1 MGILSLFSRKSDEEE
16 ISQEAETGTELELE
30 LDSSDLISDV
40 PTEAASPEP
49 TSMESSGL
57 EADLESALSVDARSL
72 AAAPSEPAPVQS
84 PRMHEFEKFHTD
96 FRNIVGNIEALTDAL
111 NKTRANLHE
120 TGAFLPSVESE
131 FHRNAILETENTKLS
146 DENLRK
152 ERQVK
157 VIETAVSEKEAMLE
171 AMKIREAELTS
182 ELEMTR
188 KRLNDGR
195 TSLAAAEEN
204 AQRLE
209 RELEKANST
218 INLSTE
224 TNLKLEHENE
234 AVRER
239 NTVLAADLSKSLKQE
254 SEVRR
259 RYDEFVNRFDA
270 ETRRYQSM
278 TSEYETAK
286 RETARLQ
293 KERADLKTRLDAI
306 GAEKSRLEEE
316 SNEMSN
322 RLRGELYAQRSEL
335 NNLES
340 RLRLFEQ
347 SERELHD
354 QLAEAKHSA
363 QNSDREKMTM
373 RAELDSSRRELDSA
387 KRELSAKTA
396 NLSEVNL
403 RYMSDLMGLDYQK
416 QQNEELKNSIKSLS
430 AENQRLAQYQA
441 MYKAAEEQISD
452 MRAKLEAASRTPRTE
467 SEAVLPPDLP
477 GSTLKH

>member
-1 MGILSLFSRKSDEEE
+1 MGIFSLFSRRSEKKEE
-16 ISQEAETGTELELE
+16 IEQEAEAESVLALE
-30 LDSSDLISDV
+30 LDSADLISEVATD
-40 PTEAASPEP
+40 TETE
-49 TSMESSGL
+49 
-57 EADLESALSVDARSL
+57 ESAETDSLVDEVLERASSTL
-72 AAAPSEPAPVQS
+72 PGKPVPVKS
-84 PRMHEFEKFHTD
+84 PRMHEFEKFHGD
-96 FRNIVGNIEALTDAL
+96 FRNIIGNIEALTEAL
-111 NKTRANLHE
+111 TKTRAAMHD
-120 TGAFLPSVESE
+120 TGSFLPSIESE
-131 FHRNAILETENTKLS
+131 FHRNAILENENNKLS
-146 DENLRK
+146 DDNLRR

-171 AMKIREAELTS
+171 AMKIRESELSS
-182 ELEMTR
+182 ELEMAR

-195 TSLAAAEEN
+195 MALAASEEN
-204 AQRLE
+204 IQRLE
-209 RELEKANST
+209 KELEKAMAAVNAASE
-218 INLSTE
+218 S
-224 TNLKLEHENE
+224 NLKLEHENE
-234 AVRER
+234 SIRER
-239 NTVLAADLSKSLKQE
+239 NAILAADLSKSLKQE

-293 KERADLKTRLDAI
+293 KERADLRTRLDAL
-306 GAEKSRLEEE
+306 ASEKARLEEE

-347 SERELHD
+347 AERELHD

-363 QNSDREKMTM
+363 QNAEREKMTI
-373 RAELDSSRRELDSA
+373 RAELDSARRELDSA

-430 AENQRLAQYQA
+430 AENQRLAQFQA

-452 MRAKLEAASRTPRTE
+452 LRAKLEAVSRTSHRGDDT
-467 SEAVLPPDLP
+467 LPPNIP
-477 GSTLKH
+477 GSSLKH

>member
-1 MGILSLFSRKSDEEE
+1 MGILSLFSRKSDEEV
-16 ISQEAETGTELELE
+16 ISQEAETGSELDLE

-40 PTEAASPEP
+40 SPESASAP
-49 TSMESSGL
+49 DL
-57 EADLESALSVDARSL
+57 EADIESALSAETVSL
-72 AAAPSEPAPVQS
+72 SAVREDPAPVKS

-131 FHRNAILETENTKLS
+131 FHRNAILENDNSKLS
-146 DENLRK
+146 DDNLRR

-171 AMKIREAELTS
+171 AMKIREAELAS

-195 TSLAAAEEN
+195 TALAAAEEN

-209 RELEKANST
+209 RDLEKADST
-218 INLSTE
+218 VNQATE
-224 TNLKLEHENE
+224 TNIKLEHENE

-293 KERADLKTRLDAI
+293 KERADLKTRLDALSS
-306 GAEKSRLEEE
+306 EKSRLEEE

-354 QLAEAKHSA
+354 QLAETKHAA

-373 RAELDSSRRELDSA
+373 RAELDSARRELDSA

-416 QQNEELKNSIKSLS
+416 QQNDELKNSIKSLS

-452 MRAKLEAASRTPRTE
+452 MRAKLEAASRTPRSE
-467 SEAVLPPDLP
+467 SETTLPPDLP

>member
-1 MGILSLFSRKSDEEE
+1 MGIFSLFSRKSEEE
-16 ISQEAETGTELELE
+16 KVADEAEAETELELE
-30 LDSSDLISDV
+30 LDSADLISDV
-40 PTEAASPEP
+40 AVETEAYEP
-49 TSMESSGL
+49 AEL
-57 EADLESALSVDARSL
+57 EPSVDAVL
-72 AAAPSEPAPVQS
+72 AGASVSPPAEPVPVKS
-84 PRMHEFEKFHTD
+84 PRMHEFEKFHGD
-96 FRNIVGNIEALTDAL
+96 FRNIVSNIEALTDAL

-131 FHRNAILETENTKLS
+131 FHRNAILENDNSKLS
-146 DENLRK
+146 DDNLRK
-152 ERQVK
+152 DRQVK

-171 AMKIREAELTS
+171 AMKIRESELTS

-195 TSLAAAEEN
+195 TALAASEEN
-204 AQRLE
+204 VQRMEKDLE
-209 RELEKANST
+209 RANSSV
-218 INLSTE
+218 NVANESV
-224 TNLKLEHENE
+224 LKLEHENE
-234 AVRER
+234 SIRER

-293 KERADLKTRLDAI
+293 KERADLKTRLDAL
-306 GAEKSRLEEE
+306 GAEKARLEEE

-354 QLAEAKHSA
+354 QLAEAKHSS
-363 QNSDREKMTM
+363 QNAEREKMTV
-373 RAELDSSRRELDSA
+373 RAELDSARRELDSA

-452 MRAKLEAASRTPRTE
+452 MRAKLEAASRTPSSETE
-467 SEAVLPPDLP
+467 APLPPDIP
-477 GSTLKH
+477 GSSMKH

>member
-1 MGILSLFSRKSDEEE
+1 MGIFSRFSRNSKEDVTEDAESGSE
-16 ISQEAETGTELELE
+16 IELE
-30 LDSSDLISDV
+30 LDSDDLISDV
-40 PTEAASPEP
+40 APETATTEVSGSSVSDEDLLATAPVVSP
-49 TSMESSGL
+49 S
-57 EADLESALSVDARSL
+57 D
-72 AAAPSEPAPVQS
+72 PAPIKS

-96 FRNIVGNIEALTDAL
+96 FRDIVGGIEALTESL
-111 NKTRANLHE
+111 NKARTNLHE
-120 TGAFLPSVESE
+120 TGAFLPSIESE
-131 FHRNAILETENTKLS
+131 FHRNAILEHDNSKLS
-146 DENLRK
+146 DDNLRK
-152 ERQVK
+152 DRQVK

-171 AMKIREAELTS
+171 AMKIREAELSS
-182 ELEMTR
+182 ELEMAR
-188 KRLNDGR
+188 KRLSDGR
-195 TSLAAAEEN
+195 SALAVAEEN
-204 AQRLE
+204 LVRVE
-209 RELEKANST
+209 KELEKANVTVVQANEST
-218 INLSTE
+218 A
-224 TNLKLEHENE
+224 KLEHENE
-234 AVRER
+234 SIRER
-239 NTVLAADLSKSLKQE
+239 NSILAADLSKSLKQE

-259 RYDEFVNRFDA
+259 RYDEIVNRFDA

-306 GAEKSRLEEE
+306 GSEKSRLEEE
-316 SNEMSN
+316 SNEMAN

-354 QLAEAKHSA
+354 QLTESKHAA
-363 QNSDREKMTM
+363 QNAEREKMTV
-373 RAELDSSRRELDSA
+373 RAELDSARRELDSV

-430 AENQRLAQYQA
+430 AENQRLAQFQA
-441 MYKAAEEQISD
+441 MYKAAEEQIAD
-452 MRAKLEAASRTPRTE
+452 MRAKLEAASRTPREGE
-467 SEAVLPPDLP
+467 STISPDLP

>member
-1 MGILSLFSRKSDEEE
+1 MGIFSLFSRKSEEE
-16 ISQEAETGTELELE
+16 DATEAESESEIELE
-30 LDSSDLISDV
+30 LDSADLISDV
-40 PTEAASPEP
+40 ATETAALDSLEP
-49 TSMESSGL
+49 DIPDETVY
-57 EADLESALSVDARSL
+57 ASAP
-72 AAAPSEPAPVQS
+72 AAAPADPLPIKS
-84 PRMHEFEKFHTD
+84 PRMHEFEKFHGD
-96 FRNIVGNIEALTDAL
+96 FRNIVSNIEALTDAL
-111 NKTRANLHE
+111 NKTRTNLHE

-131 FHRNAILETENTKLS
+131 FHRNAILESENTKLS
-146 DENLRK
+146 DDNLRR

-171 AMKIREAELTS
+171 AMKIRESELAS

-195 TSLAAAEEN
+195 MALATSEEN
-204 AQRLE
+204 VQRME
-209 RELEKANST
+209 KELEKASGSVNQA
-218 INLSTE
+218 TE
-224 TNLKLEHENE
+224 ANLKLEHENE
-234 AVRER
+234 SIRER
-239 NTVLAADLSKSLKQE
+239 NAVLAADLSKSLKQE

-293 KERADLKTRLDAI
+293 KERADLKTRLDAL
-306 GAEKSRLEEE
+306 GSEKSRLEEE

-354 QLAEAKHSA
+354 QLAEAKHSS
-363 QNSDREKMTM
+363 QNAEREKMTV
-373 RAELDSSRRELDSA
+373 RAELDSARRELDSA

-430 AENQRLAQYQA
+430 AENQRLAQFQA
-441 MYKAAEEQISD
+441 MYKAAEDQISD
-452 MRAKLEAASRTPRTE
+452 MRVKLEAATRTPRSE
-467 SEAVLPPDLP
+467 SGETTLPPDIP
-477 GSTLKH
+477 GSSMKH

>member
-1 MGILSLFSRKSDEEE
+1 MGIFSRFSRNKEEDKAE
-16 ISQEAETGTELELE
+16 DAETGSELELE
-30 LDSSDLISDV
+30 LDSADLISDV
-40 PTEAASPEP
+40 EPEAA
-49 TSMESSGL
+49 
-57 EADLESALSVDARSL
+57 VDAVVSDDDML
-72 AAAPSEPAPVQS
+72 AAAPVVSNSDPAPIKS
-84 PRMHEFEKFHTD
+84 PRMHEFEKFHSE
-96 FRNIVGNIEALTDAL
+96 FRNIVGGIETLTEAL
-111 NKTRANLHE
+111 NKARSNLHE
-120 TGAFLPSVESE
+120 TGAFLPSIESE
-131 FHRNAILETENTKLS
+131 FHRNAILENDNSKLS
-146 DENLRK
+146 DDNLRK
-152 ERQVK
+152 DRQVK

-182 ELEMTR
+182 ELEMAR
-188 KRLNDGR
+188 KRLSDGR
-195 TSLAAAEEN
+195 SALAVAEEN
-204 AQRLE
+204 LVRVE
-209 RELEKANST
+209 KELEKANST
-218 INLSTE
+218 VVLANESTA
-224 TNLKLEHENE
+224 KLEHENE
-234 AVRER
+234 SIRER
-239 NTVLAADLSKSLKQE
+239 NAILAADLSKSLKQE

-259 RYDEFVNRFDA
+259 RYDEIVNRFDA

-286 RETARLQ
+286 RETSRLQ

-306 GAEKSRLEEE
+306 GSEKSRLEEE
-316 SNEMSN
+316 SNEMAN

-354 QLAEAKHSA
+354 QLSESKHAA
-363 QNSDREKMTM
+363 QNAEREKMTV
-373 RAELDSSRRELDSA
+373 RAELDSARRELDSV

-430 AENQRLAQYQA
+430 AENQRLAQFQA
-441 MYKAAEEQISD
+441 MYKAAEEQIAD
-452 MRAKLEAASRTPRTE
+452 MRAKLEAATRGPREGETTI
-467 SEAVLPPDLP
+467 APDLP

>member
-1 MGILSLFSRKSDEEE
+1 MGIFSLFSRKPEEDAN
-16 ISQEAETGTELELE
+16 EAESEIELE
-30 LDSSDLISDV
+30 LDSADLISDV
-40 PTEAASPEP
+40 TTE
-49 TSMESSGL
+49 T
-57 EADLESALSVDARSL
+57 ADLESLEPDIPDETVYDSAPV
-72 AAAPSEPAPVQS
+72 AAPADPLPIKS
-84 PRMHEFEKFHTD
+84 PRMHEFEKFHGD
-96 FRNIVGNIEALTDAL
+96 FRNIVSNIEALTDAL
-111 NKTRANLHE
+111 NKTRTNLHE

-131 FHRNAILETENTKLS
+131 FHRNAILESENTKLS
-146 DENLRK
+146 DDNLRK

-171 AMKIREAELTS
+171 AMKIRESELAS

-188 KRLNDGR
+188 KRLSDGR
-195 TSLAAAEEN
+195 MALAASEEN
-204 AQRLE
+204 VQRIE
-209 RELEKANST
+209 KELEKASAAVNQA
-218 INLSTE
+218 TE
-224 TNLKLEHENE
+224 SNLKLEHENE
-234 AVRER
+234 SIRER
-239 NTVLAADLSKSLKQE
+239 NAVLAADLSKSLKQE

-293 KERADLKTRLDAI
+293 KERADLKTRLDAL
-306 GAEKSRLEEE
+306 GSEKSRLEEE

-354 QLAEAKHSA
+354 QLAEAKHSS
-363 QNSDREKMTM
+363 QNAEREKMTV
-373 RAELDSSRRELDSA
+373 RAELDSARRELDSA

-430 AENQRLAQYQA
+430 AENQRLAQFQA
-441 MYKAAEEQISD
+441 MYKAAEDQISD
-452 MRAKLEAASRTPRTE
+452 MRVKLEAATRGPR
-467 SEAVLPPDLP
+467 SEGETTLPPDIP
-477 GSTLKH
+477 GSSMKH

>member
-1 MGILSLFSRKSDEEE
+1 MGIFSLFSRKSNEEE
-16 ISQEAETGTELELE
+16 IEQDADAEIELE
-30 LDSSDLISDV
+30 LDSSDLMSD
-40 PTEAASPEP
+40 
-49 TSMESSGL
+49 
-57 EADLESALSVDARSL
+57 
-72 AAAPSEPAPVQS
+72 AAPDTAMEALEPDEQPASLVDQVLERAVASLPADPVPVKS
-84 PRMHEFEKFHTD
+84 PRMHEFEKFHGD
-96 FRNIVGNIEALTDAL
+96 FRNIIGSIETLTDAL
-111 NKTRANLHE
+111 TKARSKMHE
-120 TGAFLPSVESE
+120 TGAFLPSIESE
-131 FHRNAILETENTKLS
+131 FHRNAILENENNKLS
-146 DENLRK
+146 DDNLRK

-171 AMKIREAELTS
+171 AMKIRESELSS
-182 ELEMTR
+182 ELEMSR

-195 TSLAAAEEN
+195 MQLAASEEN
-204 AQRLE
+204 IQRLE
-209 RELEKANST
+209 RDMEKAIAAVNTASE
-218 INLSTE
+218 N
-224 TNLKLEHENE
+224 NLKLEHENE
-234 AVRER
+234 AIRER
-239 NTVLAADLSKSLKQE
+239 NSILAADLSKSLKQE

-293 KERADLKTRLDAI
+293 KERADLRTRLDAI
-306 GAEKSRLEEE
+306 TSEKGRLEEE

-347 SERELHD
+347 SERELHE
-354 QLAEAKHSA
+354 QLAESKHTAQSA
-363 QNSDREKMTM
+363 EREKMTIH
-373 RAELDSSRRELDSA
+373 AELDSARRELDSA

-430 AENQRLAQYQA
+430 AENQRLAQFQA

-452 MRAKLEAASRTPRTE
+452 LRAKLESVSRTSPRDGDTTT
-467 SEAVLPPDLP
+467 LPPDIP
-477 GSTLKH
+477 GSSMKH

>member
-1 MGILSLFSRKSDEEE
+1 MGIFSLFSRKSDEEE
-16 ISQEAETGTELELE
+16 IEQEAESALALE
-30 LDSSDLISDV
+30 LDSADLISEVATGQDAGASV
-40 PTEAASPEP
+40 ESDSMVDIALERASAALPASP
-49 TSMESSGL
+49 
-57 EADLESALSVDARSL
+57 V
-72 AAAPSEPAPVQS
+72 PVKS
-84 PRMHEFEKFHTD
+84 PRMHEFEKFHGD
-96 FRNIVGNIEALTDAL
+96 FRNIIGNIEALSEAL
-111 NKTRANLHE
+111 NKTRAAMHE
-120 TGAFLPSVESE
+120 TGSFLPSIESE
-131 FHRNAILETENTKLS
+131 FHRNAILENDNNKLS
-146 DENLRK
+146 DDNLRK

-171 AMKIREAELTS
+171 AMKIRESELSS
-182 ELEMTR
+182 ELEMAR
-188 KRLNDGR
+188 KRMNDGR
-195 TSLAAAEEN
+195 MALAAAEEN
-204 AQRLE
+204 TQRLE
-209 RELEKANST
+209 RELEKAMAAVNAS
-218 INLSTE
+218 SE
-224 TNLKLEHENE
+224 ANLKLEHENE
-234 AVRER
+234 SIRER
-239 NTVLAADLSKSLKQE
+239 NAILAADLSKSLKQE

-259 RYDEFVNRFDA
+259 RYDEFVNRFDS

-293 KERADLKTRLDAI
+293 KERADLRTRLDALS
-306 GAEKSRLEEE
+306 AEKARLEED

-354 QLAEAKHSA
+354 QLAEAKHAA
-363 QNSDREKMTM
+363 QNAEREKMTI
-373 RAELDSSRRELDSA
+373 RAEFDSARRELDSA

-430 AENQRLAQYQA
+430 AENQRMAQFHA

-452 MRAKLEAASRTPRTE
+452 LRAKLEAVSRTSHRGDDTN
-467 SEAVLPPDLP
+467 LPPDIP
-477 GSTLKH
+477 GSSLKH